1 MTGLLAVGMAALLL
15 EDGWL
20 GIGVFTASWIIGT
33 SAGSMAES
41 MTLTRAFGMAH
52 FATILG
58 AVVVIETAGEVL
70 SPSLAGAIFDDT
82 GSYDLALV
90 MYIGTFTGS
99 TVLMAL
105 ASRMRRPVLQ
115 VTAPLS
121 SARASA

>member
-1 MTGLLAVGMAALLL
+1 
-15 EDGWL
+15 
-20 GIGVFTASWIIGT
+20 
-33 SAGSMAES
+33 

-82 GSYDLALV
+82 GSYDLALL

-99 TVLMAL
+99 TALMAV
-105 ASRMRRPVLQ
+105 ASRMRRPVLEISG
-115 VTAPLS
+115 PLS
-121 SARASA
+121 SAPVSA